1 LATELPRLHKNLFFQ
16 ITEEEFQHAVAQL
29 YEAIP
34 SMRDDEII
42 IGIARVV
49 AMVGD
54 GHTRLNLLQ
63 EAAGFRVYPLSLYW
77 FKDGLYVVKTTSEY
91 SRVLRSRVVQIGDT
105 DIEEA
110 SVAVSALISHE
121 NEAQLRNRSPDYLV
135 TPEILHALSILP
147 DMQSGRFVFEDA
159 QGNRFAL
166 NMAPVARNEKSE
178 WLSAV
183 DPAMDPTPLYRQKP
197 NVYYWF
203 EYMENWKTI
212 YVQYNVSRSME
223 ECPFDEF
230 TKDLFA
236 FVDTHP
242 VERFVFDIRNN
253 EGGSSQVAQ
262 PLIAALKRR
271 HEITQNGRLFMVVG
285 RRTFSS
291 AILNAIQ
298 LRNET
303 DVIVVG
309 EPTGGKPSHYGEVRS
324 FFLPNSGLKVTYST
338 KYFTPSKE
346 ETPSLMPDI
355 VVELSSAEY
364 FAGRDPVLETILG
377 YQGK

>member
-1 LATELPRLHKNLFFQ
+1 VGLDDLSKKRIRVFWLGALVVIILLFSLFITGCLSEPQPAAPPLPASTQEGRWRQDLHYLATELPRLHKNLFFQ

-183 DPAMDPTPLYRQKP
+183 DPAMDPTPP
-197 NVYYWF
+197 S
-203 EYMENWKTI
+203 TG
-212 YVQYNVSRSME
+212 RSQM
-223 ECPFDEF
+223 C
-230 TKDLFA
+230 T
-236 FVDTHP
+236 T
-242 VERFVFDIRNN
+242 
-253 EGGSSQVAQ
+253 GSSTWRIGRPSTSNTTFPGAWKSVLSMSSLKTCSLL
-262 PLIAALKRR
+262 LIRIR
-271 HEITQNGRLFMVVG
+271 W
-285 RRTFSS
+285 
-291 AILNAIQ
+291 
-298 LRNET
+298 
-303 DVIVVG
+303 
-309 EPTGGKPSHYGEVRS
+309 
-324 FFLPNSGLKVTYST
+324 SGLSSIFATMRAVALRLHSH
-338 KYFTPSKE
+338 
-346 ETPSLMPDI
+346 SLQH
-355 VVELSSAEY
+355 SN
-364 FAGRDPVLETILG
+364 GGTR
-377 YQGK
+377 